1 MTEKALK
8 AWMIQRNLSI
18 LEGSM
23 DERAEVMRKIIERCL
38 PRKSVSDRTCQR
50 NIVRWVRRELEK
62 GTITPVAFLKRLI
75 DAVIEATNPSVKNPN
90 AVFITILK
98 KEFGYARGQ
107 A

>member
-1 MTEKALK
+1 MTEKTLK
-8 AWMIQRNLSI
+8 NWMIQQNLSI

-23 DERAEVMRKIIERCL
+23 DQRIDAMRRVIEHGL
-38 PRKSVSDRTCQR
+38 PRKSVSDRTCHKR
-50 NIVRWVRRELEK
+50 IVRWICGELEK
-62 GTITPVAFLKRLI
+62 ERIDPVAFLKRLI

-98 KEFGYARGQ
+98 KEFGYERRQ

>member
-23 DERAEVMRKIIERCL
+23 DERAETMRKVIGHCL
-38 PRKSVSDRTCQR
+38 PRKSVSDRTCHK
-50 NIVRWVRRELEK
+50 NIVRWIAGELE
-62 GTITPVAFLKRLI
+62 TESITPVAFLKRLI